1 MVGALMK
8 PIGKKLALTNE
19 QNRARGAVVVE
30 MAVLAPLLLTI
41 MLGIIEFGWVFMV
54 RQTMTTAARGGARV
68 ATLQGT
74 TETDIEDRVNDYM
87 SPSGLST
94 YTITIT
100 RATEEDPTE
109 TVRIQ
114 IPYADVSL
122 VGGYFG
128 PTNFNLSATSSMR
141 KEGV

>member
-1 MVGALMK
+1 MNPLR
-8 PIGKKLALTNE
+8 KKHALTGE
-19 QNRARGAVVVE
+19 QYRERGAVVVE

-54 RQTMTTAARGGARV
+54 RQTMTTAVREGARV

-74 TETDIEDRVNDYM
+74 TETDIQDRVSSYM
-87 SPSGLST
+87 APSGLTT
-94 YTITIT
+94 YTLTIT
-100 RATEEDPTE
+100 RATETDPTE
-109 TVRIQ
+109 TVKIE
-114 IPYADVSL
+114 IPYSDVSL

-128 PTNFNLSATSSMR
+128 ATDFNLSATSSMR

>member
-1 MVGALMK
+1 MK
-8 PIGKKLALTNE
+8 LFGKKQAFAGELHRE
-19 QNRARGAVVVE
+19 RGAVVVE

-54 RQTMTTAARGGARV
+54 RQTMTTAAREGARV

-74 TETDIEDRVNDYM
+74 TESDIQERVTSYM
-87 SPSGLST
+87 GPSGLTS
-94 YTITIT
+94 YTLTIT

-109 TVRIQ
+109 TVKIQ

-128 PTNFNLSATSSMR
+128 ATNFNLSATSSMR